1 MAQTSGFFDAL
12 EVEGV
17 YDRTYSSKDYC
28 DNLATIINN
37 GVRYSEDDDLKITAA
52 SNMHLTLAAG
62 RAWIKGHYFYSDTA
76 ESNLLISTAPTG
88 ELSRID
94 AVVLRLDTSEEVRA
108 IYPDI
113 IKGAAAVEP
122 VAPTLTRN
130 DTIYE
135 ICLAYVRIN
144 ANVREITDANITDM
158 RSNNSVCGWAS
169 SVTPAIMSMLQE
181 YTWREV
187 LTSNTTTITFN
198 IPQYDADNKEAV
210 IINVYTN
217 GILDIEGVDYNRNGN
232 ILTFTNT
239 RLTGSEIIVKLKKSI
254 EADGDI
260 EKLTGIVEDLQND
273 MNALN
278 VDQEYIY
285 VCTGVNDN
293 IKISNICQKFLNN
306 DINNSILKIR
316 VVGGNISATTPFSGN
331 GSAATP
337 YVWFQLGKTITTN
350 RRVIVDFSN
359 SGQISPAVAAG
370 GNNVIFSGKDVNITG
385 AAVHVVQREGA
396 TSINIFDGLGDIFA
410 QDCYFRLYTASN
422 SYIAQSGTFT
432 NCRGFITCKDAGAY
446 CFPVAPNC
454 AVIINGGEYRAY
466 TGKSDSYSAIICV
479 WYANT
484 AGIAESVK
492 APKIPQSGYIQT
504 WFCSAPSGYAVL
516 NHCITQLTNNGNS
529 VTNVNNIPLTI
540 YSN

>member
-1 MAQTSGFFDAL
+1 MAQTSGFFDAI
-12 EVEGV
+12 ETEGV
-17 YDRTYSSKDYC
+17 YDRTYSSADYC
-28 DNLATIINN
+28 DNLATIIKS

-52 SNMHLTLAAG
+52 NGMYLTLAAG
-62 RAWIKGHYFYSDTA
+62 RAWINGHYFYSDTA
-76 ESNLLISTAPTG
+76 ETNLLISTAPTG

-113 IKGAAAVEP
+113 VKGTAAAEP

-135 ICLAYVRIN
+135 IALAYVKVN
-144 ANVREITDANITDM
+144 ANAREITDDNITDM

-187 LTSNTTTITFN
+187 LTTSTTTITFN
-198 IPQYDADNKEAV
+198 IPQFNADGGDAV
-210 IINVYTN
+210 IIDVYTN
-217 GILDIEGVDYNRNGN
+217 GILDVAGVDYTRVKN
-232 ILTFTNT
+232 IITFTNT
-239 RLTGSEIIVKLKKSI
+239 RLAGSEIVVKLKKSI

-260 EKLTGIVEDLQND
+260 EKLTGIVEELQND

-278 VDQEYIY
+278 VDQDYIY
-285 VCTGVNDN
+285 VCTGINDN

-306 DINNSILKIR
+306 DVDNAMLKIR
-316 VVGGNISATTPFSGN
+316 VVGGNLGASTPFSGN
-331 GSAATP
+331 GSSATP
-337 YVWFQLGKTITTN
+337 YVWFQLGKTTTTN
-350 RRVIVDFSN
+350 RRVIIDFSN
-359 SGQISPAVAAG
+359 SGQIAPSIPAG
-370 GNNVIFSGKDVNITG
+370 GNNVIFAGKDVNITG
-385 AAVHVVQREGA
+385 AAVQAVETAGA
-396 TSINIFDGLGDIFA
+396 TAVKIFDGLGDIFA
-410 QDCYFRLYTASN
+410 QDCFFRINTLSN

-432 NCRGFITCKDAGAY
+432 NCRGHVACKDAGGY
-446 CFPVAPNC
+446 CFPVAPTC

-466 TGKSDSYSAIICV
+466 TGKTDSYSAVLCV
-479 WYANT
+479 WYTNA

-492 APKIPQSGYIQT
+492 APKITQSGYTQT

-540 YSN
+540 YST